1 MVSFYFKFPDFPDFP
16 LKSKLK
22 IVRQVPF
29 GAFPRPPPPP
39 APAARPR
46 PRAWR
51 RRHRHRAARS
61 AACAAARVALPSALA
76 ATATGGP
83 FHVAMRSSLLFTPTG
98 QTTPKRRERGAD
110 RDLVGAKGGR
120 AGGTILG
127 CGLGLPSVRETRSV
141 LTFAVATPEAPTG
154 RQDSTTRQAPETRAG
169 FQPRVDAPRRQPAD
183 AADADATPPPPTPP
197 PPPPPPPTS
206 SPSPPL
212 PSPSPP
218 HRRVKNRPLPPTPPP
233 PTPLPLP
240 SNPRRR
246 HRCSRRRHRRRR
258 RRRRPVQQPSA
269 YSRGSRARGFAPTS
283 NFTSSVSNVYVVN
296 IFNCIHLS
304 VK

>member
-1 MVSFYFKFPDFPDFP
+1 MECVTTDLRMQLAVAFNLRAGYTCPARAPSRPAV
-16 LKSKLK
+16 
-22 IVRQVPF
+22 IMRHF
-29 GAFPRPPPPP
+29 GACARPPPPP

-61 AACAAARVALPSALA
+61 AACAAARVALRLPSSLA

-154 RQDSTTRQAPETRAG
+154 RQDSTTRQAPETRARHAS
-169 FQPRVDAPRRQPAD
+169 QRECSENKCITRNRN
-183 AADADATPPPPTPP
+183 
-197 PPPPPPPTS
+197 
-206 SPSPPL
+206 SP
-212 PSPSPP
+212 
-218 HRRVKNRPLPPTPPP
+218 
-233 PTPLPLP
+233 
-240 SNPRRR
+240 
-246 HRCSRRRHRRRR
+246 
-258 RRRRPVQQPSA
+258 
-269 YSRGSRARGFAPTS
+269 
-283 NFTSSVSNVYVVN
+283 
-296 IFNCIHLS
+296 
-304 VK
+304 